1 MDMEKDPKEQITESI
16 ETEHR
21 RSHRRDAT
29 EMPWSRSDVWRM
41 ILVGTIG
48 ALMGIILYSG
58 ILFATSTSSKQES
71 TTGVNEVLVG
81 ENISIPDVVAKTSP
95 GVVQISRSNG
105 KTAVS
110 LGSGVIIDAALGY
123 VVTNYH
129 VVEQSGD
136 LTVNLLD
143 GRVTSATRIGVDPD
157 SDLAVIQL
165 EDKSNLTALELGDSA
180 SLKVGQMAIA
190 IGSPLSL
197 DFANTVTV
205 GVISALARD
214 ITVTSSFG
222 NEVILSV
229 LQTDA
234 AINPGNSGG
243 ALINS
248 LGQLIGIN
256 SIKISD
262 EGVEGMGFAI
272 PSNTLRPIIESLIK
286 DGKVNYPYLGVGSLS
301 SITDTSSNY
310 YDLPKGVLIGTVAE
324 GSPASKSGIRPG
336 DVITAVNGTGIST
349 SAELRTLIYKQK
361 PGDTVSLKIYRG
373 RSFIDYKVTLK

>member
-1 MDMEKDPKEQITESI
+1 M
-16 ETEHR
+16 
-21 RSHRRDAT
+21 
-29 EMPWSRSDVWRM
+29 
-41 ILVGTIG
+41 VGTIG
-48 ALMGIILYSG
+48 ALMGIVLYSG

-81 ENISIPDVVAKTSP
+81 ENISIPDVVSKTSP

-214 ITVTSSFG
+214 ITVTSAFG

-256 SIKISD
+256 SIKISE

-310 YDLPKGVLIGTVAE
+310 YDLPKGVLVGSVAE

-361 PGDTVSLKIYRG
+361 PGDTVALKIYRG

>member
-1 MDMEKDPKEQITESI
+1 MDKERAPKEQIPESI
-16 ETEHR
+16 ETEHK
-21 RSHRRDAT
+21 RSHRHHAT

-41 ILVGTIG
+41 LMVGTIG
-48 ALMGIILYSG
+48 ALMGIVLYSG

-81 ENISIPDVVAKTSP
+81 ENISIPDVVSKTSP

-214 ITVTSSFG
+214 ITVTSAFG

-256 SIKISD
+256 SIKISE

-310 YDLPKGVLIGTVAE
+310 YDLPKGVLVGSVAE

-361 PGDTVSLKIYRG
+361 PGDTVALKIYRG